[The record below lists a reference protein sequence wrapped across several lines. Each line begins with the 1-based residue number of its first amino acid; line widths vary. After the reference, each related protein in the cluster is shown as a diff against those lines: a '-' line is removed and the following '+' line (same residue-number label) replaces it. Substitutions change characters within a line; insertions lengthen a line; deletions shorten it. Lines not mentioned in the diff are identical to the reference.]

1 MIVKIQNTF
10 KFKKLLK
17 KQTLIPFIMRKLIL
31 LSVLLIFAC
40 SKGDSLNEETGQ
52 TIILTLDNVS
62 SNTVINNV
70 WTEENINL
78 SFVST
83 TADDYCGTGNSTFGV
98 EATFV
103 WLYPSRLSVDL
114 QNLQSIQRVEV
125 DINDWCN
132 TDCTE
137 AFLIDS
143 SGVIKNNA
151 GNTLI
156 QSAETLI
163 IENPSEGPLSEL
175 AISSCESQIHEVR
188 IYTL

>member
-1 MIVKIQNTF
+1 
-10 KFKKLLK
+10 
-17 KQTLIPFIMRKLIL
+17 MRKLIF

-40 SKGDSLNEETGQ
+40 SKDDSYNEETGQ
-52 TIILTLDNVS
+52 TIILTLDNIS
-62 SNTVINNV
+62 SNTDTNDV

-78 SFVST
+78 SFVSA
-83 TADDYCGTGNSTFGV
+83 TADDCGTGNSTFGL

-103 WLYPSRLSVDL
+103 WLYPSRLSLDL
-114 QNLQSIQRVEV
+114 QSLQSIQRVEV
-125 DINDWCN
+125 DIIDWCN
-132 TDCTE
+132 TDCTQ

-143 SGVIKNNA
+143 SGGIINNA

-156 QSAETLI
+156 QSSETLI

-175 AISSCESQIHEVR
+175 AISSCEGQIHEVR